1 MTEQIKIII
10 ELCKYERGKTV
21 ILLILIPIII
31 CLILVIMSKMA
42 DIIVGGLLVIGGFA
56 FNAYLDTADSL
67 EFKLEAVQ
75 EGITNLPSYSNTV
88 IAVGVVLII
97 IGIVRFIVKKKKP
110 ETHISN
116 NA

>member
-75 EGITNLPSYSNTV
+75 EGITN
-88 IAVGVVLII
+88 
-97 IGIVRFIVKKKKP
+97 
-110 ETHISN
+110 
-116 NA
+116 

>member
-1 MTEQIKIII
+1 MIEQIKIII

-110 ETHISN
+110 ETNISN